1 MSADA
6 ADLAYLVAA
15 VCFIV
20 ALKALS
26 SPRHA
31 RLGNAVGAAGAA
43 IAVVVVFLAERPDN
57 FLPILGALLVGG
69 VAGLVSAQK
78 VAMTAM
84 PQMVAVFNGLG
95 GAAGAIVALVELHDN
110 AGDTPR
116 GQLAVAGFTILVGTV
131 AFSGSMI
138 AFLRLQELMTGR
150 PLIFPGMRWIF
161 GALLAVTLA
170 AGVWIPFDAPL
181 WVAVILAVTSLAV
194 GVLFVLPVG
203 GADVPIVIA
212 LLNAFSG
219 ITVAASGYVLSNS
232 LLIVAGTLVGASGAL
247 LTQLMAKAMGRP
259 VANILF
265 GAFAG
270 GSTLGAAT
278 VSERPVRAAGPEDV
292 AIQLGYARRVVI
304 APGYGLAVAQ
314 AQHALRDLAD
324 ELEARGVE
332 VLYAIHPV
340 AGRMPGHMNVL
351 LAEADVP
358 YDKLKDMDHINPEF
372 RTTDVALIVG
382 ANDVVNP
389 AARNAPGSPIYGMPI
404 LAADEAQSIVFLK
417 RSMRAGFAGI
427 ENELM
432 HDPKTTLLFGDAK
445 DSLRKLVAAVKS
457 L

>member
-1 MSADA
+1 MNGDA
-6 ADLAYLVAA
+6 ADLAYLAA
-15 VCFIV
+15 AICFIA

-31 RLGNAVGAAGAA
+31 RLGNAVGAAGAL

-57 FLPILGALLVGG
+57 LLPILAALLVGG
-69 VAGLVSAQK
+69 AAGLVAAQR

-95 GAAGAIVALVELHDN
+95 GAAGTIVALMELHDN
-110 AGDTPR
+110 GGGMPR
-116 GQLAVAGFTILVGTV
+116 GQLAVAGFTILVGSV

-150 PLIFPGMRWIF
+150 PLIFPAMRWIF
-161 GALLAVTLA
+161 GALLAATLV
-170 AGVWIPFDAPL
+170 AGAWIPFDAPL
-181 WVAVILAVTSLAV
+181 WVAVVLTAVSLTV

-203 GADVPIVIA
+203 GADVPVVIA

-232 LLIVAGTLVGASGAL
+232 LLIVAGTLVGASGVL

-259 VANILF
+259 VGNILF

-292 AIQLGYARRVVI
+292 AIQLAYARRVVV

-340 AGRMPGHMNVL
+340 AGGLVDPGG
-351 LAEADVP
+351 EDV
-358 YDKLKDMDHINPEF
+358 DG
-372 RTTDVALIVG
+372 VG
-382 ANDVVNP
+382 A
-389 AARNAPGSPIYGMPI
+389 S
-404 LAADEAQSIVFLK
+404 
-417 RSMRAGFAGI
+417 
-427 ENELM
+427 
-432 HDPKTTLLFGDAK
+432 
-445 DSLRKLVAAVKS
+445 
-457 L
+457 